1 MRYKN
6 VCLIINPRDGQNMA
20 KINDVLAVFSAAGWK
35 TDMLLKTYCGQ
46 TMDLATQAA
55 KKDYDLMVSYG
66 GDGTLNQVINGVKN
80 VKGKRV
86 VGLLPGGTAN
96 EWAGEVQIPGD
107 PVKAALAL
115 VKSEVREVDL
125 GHVSVQRLIFTGA
138 MEDAQKQ
145 AKGKAKIK
153 SKAKRNKEKDS
164 TKAPHN
170 FLMMA
175 GLGIDAA
182 VIGQTPNSLKHKIG
196 PIAFDISAA
205 KEVVEH
211 QPFHLEIRDGK
222 NEDHMLWQGEALQVI
237 VANTRRYANMVE
249 VAPDAYLD
257 DSVLDACVITK
268 GNPLTTMQQISA
280 MLLRHRLDDE
290 DQNIRRFRGAH
301 FSIRVPASIPLQ
313 LDGSRVRLKDY
324 LGKAERKVLEQEDSK
339 DLVVDY
345 RLDALPRAI
354 QMAIPRT
361 YDNALFEDKRHEGTA
376 MAHAGD
382 GDVAVS
388 RDKGGQQAEEGK
400 GEGERLSRSDEEG
413 AHMPEDVE
421 ALLDGARN
429 VSVVGGIANVN
440 KKKAG
445 IIAGN
450 TTKQSTGEKLPV
462 AVRSDQ
468 KTVIINKAGEHVSQA
483 VVEKLPEG
491 ETIVVKGKKSK
502 RGVIQATHF
511 LV

>member
-80 VKGKRV
+80 AKGKRV

-153 SKAKRNKEKDS
+153 SK
-164 TKAPHN
+164 
-170 FLMMA
+170 
-175 GLGIDAA
+175 
-182 VIGQTPNSLKHKIG
+182 
-196 PIAFDISAA
+196 
-205 KEVVEH
+205 
-211 QPFHLEIRDGK
+211 
-222 NEDHMLWQGEALQVI
+222 
-237 VANTRRYANMVE
+237 
-249 VAPDAYLD
+249 
-257 DSVLDACVITK
+257 
-268 GNPLTTMQQISA
+268 
-280 MLLRHRLDDE
+280 
-290 DQNIRRFRGAH
+290 
-301 FSIRVPASIPLQ
+301 
-313 LDGSRVRLKDY
+313 DY
-324 LGKAERKVLEQEDSK
+324 LGKAERKVLEQQDSK

-361 YDNALFEDKRHEGTA
+361 YDDALFEDKRHKGTA
-376 MAHAGD
+376 MAHAED

-400 GEGERLSRSDEEG
+400 GGGEGERLSRSDQES
-413 AHMPEDVE
+413 AHIPGDVA
-421 ALLDGARN
+421 ALLDGARD

-440 KKKAG
+440 KKKLG

-468 KTVIINKAGEHVSQA
+468 KTVMINKAGEHVSQA

-502 RGVIQATHF
+502 RGVIQATHI

>member
-1 MRYKN
+1 
-6 VCLIINPRDGQNMA
+6 
-20 KINDVLAVFSAAGWK
+20 
-35 TDMLLKTYCGQ
+35 
-46 TMDLATQAA
+46 
-55 KKDYDLMVSYG
+55 
-66 GDGTLNQVINGVKN
+66 
-80 VKGKRV
+80 
-86 VGLLPGGTAN
+86 
-96 EWAGEVQIPGD
+96 
-107 PVKAALAL
+107 
-115 VKSEVREVDL
+115 
-125 GHVSVQRLIFTGA
+125 VSVQRLIFTGA

-222 NEDHMLWQGEALQVI
+222 NEEHILWQGEALQVI

-257 DSVLDACVITK
+257 DSVLDVCVITK

-301 FSIRVPASIPLQ
+301 FSIRVPASVPLQ

-376 MAHAGD
+376 IARTGEGD
-382 GDVAVS
+382 AALS
-388 RDKGGQQAEEGK
+388 EDKGGQQAEEGK
-400 GEGERLSRSDEEG
+400 RLSRSDEES
-413 AHMPEDVE
+413 AHMPGVVE
-421 ALLDGARN
+421 ALLDGARD

-440 KKKAG
+440 KKKVG

-450 TTKQSTGEKLPV
+450 TTKQSTGEQLPV

-468 KTVIINKAGEHVSQA
+468 KTVMINKAGEHVSQA

-502 RGVIQATHF
+502 RGVIQATHI

>member
-35 TDMLLKTYCGQ
+35 TDMLLKTHCGQ

-55 KKDYDLMVSYG
+55 KKGYDLMVSYG

-80 VKGKRV
+80 VKGKSV

-107 PVKAALAL
+107 PLKAALAL

-125 GHVSVQRLIFTGA
+125 GHVSVQRIISTGA

-145 AKGKAKIK
+145 TKG
-153 SKAKRNKEKDS
+153 KAKRNKEKDS

-196 PIAFDISAA
+196 PLAFDISSA

-222 NEDHMLWQGEALQVI
+222 NKDHILWQGEALQVI

-257 DSVLDACVITK
+257 DSVFEVCVITK

-301 FSIRVPASIPLQ
+301 FSIRVPASTPLQ

-354 QMAIPRT
+354 QMAIPHT
-361 YDNALFEDKRHEGTA
+361 YDNALFEDKRHEDTA
-376 MAHAGD
+376 MAHSGE

-388 RDKGGQQAEEGK
+388 RDKG
-400 GEGERLSRSDEEG
+400 ERLARTDEG
-413 AHMPEDVE
+413 SAHIAGDVE
-421 ALLDGARN
+421 ALLDGAQN
-429 VSVVGGIANVN
+429 VSVVGGVAKIN
-440 KKKAG
+440 KKKVG
-445 IIAGN
+445 IIAGS

-462 AVRSDQ
+462 AVRADQ
-468 KTVIINKAGEHVSQA
+468 KTVIVNKAGEHVSRS

-502 RGVIQATHF
+502 RGVIQATHI

>member
-6 VCLIINPRDGQNMA
+6 VCLIINPRDGQNLA

-35 TDMLLKTYCGQ
+35 TAMLLKTHCGQ
-46 TMDLATQAA
+46 TMDLAAQAA
-55 KKDYDLMVSYG
+55 KKGYDLMVSYG

-80 VKGKRV
+80 VKGKSV

-107 PVKAALAL
+107 PLKAALAL

-125 GHVSVQRLIFTGA
+125 GHVSVRRIIYTGA

-145 AKGKAKIK
+145 TRGKIK
-153 SKAKRNKEKDS
+153 TKGKAKRNKEEDP

-196 PIAFDISAA
+196 PIAFDVSSA

-222 NEDHMLWQGEALQVI
+222 NKDHILWQGEALQVI
-237 VANTRRYANMVE
+237 MANTRRYANMVE

-257 DSVLDACVITK
+257 DSVVDVCVITK

-301 FSIRVPASIPLQ
+301 FSIRVPASTPLQ
-313 LDGSRVRLKDY
+313 LDGSQVRLKDY

-339 DLVVDY
+339 DVVVDY

-354 QMAIPRT
+354 QMAIPCT
-361 YDNALFEDKRHEGTA
+361 YDNTLFEDKRHEDTTA
-376 MAHAGD
+376 AHSRE
-382 GDVAVS
+382 GDVTAP
-388 RDKGGQQAEEGK
+388 RDKGVQQ
-400 GEGERLSRSDEEG
+400 GEKDKGERLARTDEG
-413 AHMPEDVE
+413 SAHIAGDVE
-421 ALLDGARN
+421 ALVDGARN
-429 VSVVGGIANVN
+429 VSVVGGVAKIN
-440 KKKAG
+440 KKKVG

-462 AVRSDQ
+462 AVRADQ
-468 KTVIINKAGEHVSQA
+468 KTVIVNKAGERVSQA
-483 VVEKLPEG
+483 VMEKLPEG
-491 ETIVVKGKKSK
+491 ETIVVKGQKSK
-502 RGVIQATHF
+502 RGVIKATHI

>member
-6 VCLIINPRDGQNMA
+6 VCLIINPRDGQNMV

-35 TDMLLKTYCGQ
+35 TDMLLKIYCGQ

-55 KKDYDLMVSYG
+55 KKGYDLMVSYG
-66 GDGTLNQVINGVKN
+66 GDGTMNQVINGVKN
-80 VKGKRV
+80 VKGKSV

-107 PVKAALAL
+107 PIKAALAL

-125 GHVSVQRLIFTGA
+125 GHVTVQRIIKTGA
-138 MEDAQKQ
+138 IEDAQKQ
-145 AKGKAKIK
+145 TKG
-153 SKAKRNKEKDS
+153 KAKRNKEQDS

-196 PIAFDISAA
+196 PIAFDISSA

-211 QPFHLEIRDGK
+211 QPFQLEIRDGK
-222 NEDHMLWQGEALQVI
+222 KEDHILWQGEALQVI

-257 DSVLDACVITK
+257 DSVFDVCVITK

-301 FSIRVPASIPLQ
+301 FSIRVPASTPLQ

-345 RLDALPRAI
+345 RFDALPRAI
-354 QMAIPRT
+354 QLAIPHT
-361 YDNALFEDKRHEGTA
+361 YDNALFEDKHHEDTA
-376 MAHAGD
+376 IVHPTG
-382 GDVAVS
+382 G
-388 RDKGGQQAEEGK
+388 DKGDQQQQGK
-400 GEGERLSRSDEEG
+400 GERLSRSDEG
-413 AHMPEDVE
+413 SAPIPGDAE
-421 ALLDGARN
+421 ALLDGARS
-429 VSVVGGIANVN
+429 VSVVGGVANVN
-440 KKKAG
+440 KKKVG

-468 KTVIINKAGEHVSQA
+468 KTVIVNKAGEHVSQA

-491 ETIVVKGKKSK
+491 EVIVVKGKKSK
-502 RGVIQATHF
+502 RGVIQATHI